1 MKNRDSIANSASSDT
16 HIKLENEAIKGLVLA
31 GGSASRMGRDK
42 GDLVYYTQPQKYHT
56 ATLLM
61 HLGLD
66 TYISQRYIQKRRRKF
81 QYIIDRYENIGA
93 MAGILSAFEQYQTAW
108 LVVACDYPLIKT
120 QHLDYLLSQRDSTKT
135 ATVFLD
141 ESNGFFLPTVAIYE
155 TDFFSLLRERITRK
169 DYSFQKLLRS
179 HTVKALKTQDR
190 AFRSIDT
197 PAEYNA
203 IKKEIH
209 EYTFRNS

>member
-1 MKNRDSIANSASSDT
+1 MKNRGNIPKYALLDA
-16 HIKLENEAIKGLVLA
+16 HIPHENEAIKGLVLA

-42 GDLVYYTQPQKYHT
+42 GDLVYYTEPQKYHT
-56 ATLLM
+56 AALLM

-66 TYISQRYIQKRRRKF
+66 TYISQREKQKRHRKF
-81 QYIIDRYENIGA
+81 QYIIDRYENIGP
-93 MAGILSAFEQYQTAW
+93 MAGVLSAFEQQQTAW

-120 QHLDYLLSQRDSTKT
+120 QHLDYLLSQRDTTKT

-141 ESNGFFLPTVAIYE
+141 EANGFFLPTVAIYE
-155 TDFFSLLRERITRK
+155 TGFFPLLRENIARK
-169 DYSFQKLLRS
+169 DYSFQKLLQS
-179 HTVKALKTQDR
+179 HAVKALKTQDR